1 MKSED
6 YQQILEHNVGPS
18 VRKLGLPQRS
28 WVFQQDNDPKH
39 TSKSTRKWFERK
51 HWRLLRWPAM
61 SPDLNPIEHL
71 WRDLKMAVWRRH
83 PTNIRDLEQFA
94 KEEWSKIPAEHYKL
108 NEDNNTKEFVIEI
121 IFRKKPNFKDQ
132 LPAVCQAIAEADF
145 LAIDGEFSGI
155 SDGPSFTALT
165 NSLDTAEE
173 RYQKLKQHSMEFL
186 LFQFGLC
193 TFTYDSKKA
202 KYIMKS
208 FNFYIF
214 PRPFSRNSPDKKF
227 VCQSSSIDF
236 LANQGFDFNKV
247 FRDGIPYLNQEE
259 ERQLRDQQEDKR
271 YHTNGASTT
280 CYMYV
285 SPDAARA
292 PVIPV
297 VPDDQKDF
305 IDTIV

>member
-1 MKSED
+1 MKNQKSEEKWD
-6 YQQILEHNVGPS
+6 PLPRYQCRRQGKHMPPPMNSAVGTN
-18 VRKLGLPQRS
+18 G
-28 WVFQQDNDPKH
+28 
-39 TSKSTRKWFERK
+39 TSGTFLCEY
-51 HWRLLRWPAM
+51 
-61 SPDLNPIEHL
+61 D
-71 WRDLKMAVWRRH
+71 
-83 PTNIRDLEQFA
+83 
-94 KEEWSKIPAEHYKL
+94 
-108 NEDNNTKEFVIEI
+108 
-121 IFRKKPNFKDQ
+121 FKDQ